1 MWVFQLL
8 KVENLWL
15 TRRQQK
21 MILRTAVLGCG
32 SFFIVDG
39 VGVESFL

>member
-8 KVENLWL
+8 TASNLWL
-15 TRRQQK
+15 SRRQQK
-21 MILRTAVLGCG
+21 IILRTAVLGCG

>member
-1 MWVFQLL
+1 MWASQLL
-8 KVENLWL
+8 KAANLRL
-15 TRRQQK
+15 TRRQQI
-21 MILRTAVLGCG
+21 MILRTAVLGGG